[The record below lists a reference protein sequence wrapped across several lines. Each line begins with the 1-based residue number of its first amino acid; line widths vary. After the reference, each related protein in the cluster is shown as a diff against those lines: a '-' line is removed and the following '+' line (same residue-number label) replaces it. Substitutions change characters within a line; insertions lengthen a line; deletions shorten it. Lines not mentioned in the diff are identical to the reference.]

1 MSQSS
6 ERMTLSIR
14 QVIDNMLEGVMIT
27 DHQGSILAVNSAFTT
42 TTGYSLDD
50 VIGKNPRF
58 LQSGRHTEAFYKKMW
73 ASINRNGYWQ
83 GEIWNRKKNGREYIE
98 CLTISAI
105 KNTQGVVSHY
115 LGVFSDVTRQ
125 KQAED
130 TIRHMAYFDPLT
142 NLPNRALF
150 RDRLKQALSFA
161 NRNQNLL
168 AVLFIDLD
176 RVKVINDTLGHD
188 IGDRLL
194 QGVARRL
201 EGCLREIDTIARL
214 GGDEFMVLLPNIQ
227 STENVVTIA
236 EKLLDSLRPAFHF
249 DGHEL
254 YITASIGI
262 SVFPNDATDAP
273 SLLKNADTAMY
284 RAKKQGR
291 NLFQVFTKD
300 MGAET
305 IEQLSFENSM
315 RRALEREEFV
325 VHYQPQINIASGHI
339 VGMEALVR
347 WQHPEK
353 GLIFPQQFIHWAEDT
368 GLIVP
373 IGEWVLRKACHQNK
387 VWHQAGYHHL
397 KVAVNLSAVQFK
409 QKNLL
414 DTVSGVLRESGLP
427 PGSLELELTESVVME
442 HASAVNDSV
451 PHQLKA
457 MGVRLSIDDFGTG
470 YSSLNYLKKLPVN
483 TLKMDQMFVRDL
495 TVDRHD
501 AAIASAIINMGH
513 GLNLTVVAE
522 GVETEHQLQFLK
534 NFQCDGMQ
542 GFYYSRPVP
551 ADEFELL
558 LKNAPR
564 IHGDTLFD
572 HKDSILN

>member
-1 MSQSS
+1 MSQSA
-6 ERMTLSIR
+6 ERMTLSIK

-27 DHQGSILAVNSAFTT
+27 DHEGNILSINSAFSS

-50 VIGKNPRF
+50 VIGKNPRL
-58 LQSGRHTEAFYKKMW
+58 LQSGRHTESFYKKMW
-73 ASINRNGYWQ
+73 SSVTKNGYWQ

-98 CLTISAI
+98 SLAISAI
-105 KNTQGVVSHY
+105 KNSQGLVTHY

-150 RDRLKQALSFA
+150 RDRLKQAISFA
-161 NRNQNLL
+161 NRSKSLL

-194 QGVARRL
+194 QGVARRM
-201 EGCLREIDTIARL
+201 ESCLREIDTIARL

-227 STENVVTIA
+227 NTDNIIKITEKIL
-236 EKLLDSLRPAFHF
+236 ESLKPAFHF

-262 SVFPNDATDAP
+262 SVFPNDAMDAA

-291 NLFQVFTKD
+291 NLFQIFSKD

-305 IEQLSFENSM
+305 VEQLSFENSL

-325 VHYQPQINIASGHI
+325 IHYQPQINLSTGQI

-347 WQHPEK
+347 WHHPDK
-353 GLIFPQQFIHWAEDT
+353 GLIYPQNFIHWAEDT

-387 VWHQAGYHHL
+387 AWHKAGFHHL

-414 DTVSGVLRESGLP
+414 DTVANVLKESGLP
-427 PGSLELELTESVVME
+427 AGSLELELTESVVME
-442 HASAVNDSV
+442 HTGAAASV
-451 PHQLKA
+451 PHELKA

-483 TLKMDQMFVRDL
+483 TLKMDQMFIRDL

-501 AAIASAIINMGH
+501 AAIALAIINMGH

-522 GVETEHQLQFLK
+522 GVETESQLQFLK

-542 GFYYSRPVP
+542 GYYYSRPVP
-551 ADEFELL
+551 ADDFEQL
-558 LKNAPR
+558 LKNAPPM
-564 IHGDTLFD
+564 HGDTLFD
-572 HKDSILN
+572 KKDPVLH